1 MTDAFAAVSDA
12 LQEEL
17 DSSTTEGYVG
27 TPSTPNK
34 SYSIIVFPQKCN
46 KCDRKHPF
54 PADIRYNSTK
64 NSR

>member
-1 MTDAFAAVSDA
+1 MTDAFAVVSDA

-27 TPSTPNK
+27 TPSSPNK
-34 SYSIIVFPQKCN
+34 SYSTIVFPQKC
-46 KCDRKHPF
+46 DRKRPC